1 MGRPGQQSAGVDVT
15 GEPDTSTPPTGDVD
29 NDMVT
34 APRSRPLEIVC
45 ASLAVAGTGAL
56 VLLARAIELRRET
69 GGIDPRWWPQVLGLV
84 GLALAVLL
92 LLVALVRPPA
102 QRDVEPAT
110 RPGWIR
116 LGAAVSL
123 AVVFVVLWPVA
134 GFLPTAPVFLCA
146 ATYLFG
152 GRGWKSLVLYPVVL
166 SGLVF
171 LLFHTLL
178 KVPL

>member
-1 MGRPGQQSAGVDVT
+1 MGLPGQQASGVDVPA
-15 GEPDTSTPPTGDVD
+15 EPGPSTPQTDDV
-29 NDMVT
+29 VT

-45 ASLAVAGTGAL
+45 AALAVAGTG
-56 VLLARAIELRRET
+56 VLILFAQSIELRRET

-92 LLVALVRPPA
+92 LVVALVRPPA

-110 RPGWIR
+110 RPGWLR

-152 GRGWKSLVLYPVVL
+152 GRGWKALVLYPVAL
-166 SGLVF
+166 SGLAF